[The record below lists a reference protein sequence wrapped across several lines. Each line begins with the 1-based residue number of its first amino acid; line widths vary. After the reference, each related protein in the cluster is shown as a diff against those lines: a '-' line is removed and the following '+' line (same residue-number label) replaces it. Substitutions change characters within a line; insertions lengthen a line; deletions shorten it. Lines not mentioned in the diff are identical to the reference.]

1 MATTTEAVTTT
12 ATEAAKAVAGAAAQ
26 HHGGGLPN
34 PMHQFEIVRY
44 IPMKLFGL
52 DASFTNSALAMVI
65 AAGLIIAF
73 IVYAMRNRSLV
84 PSRIQSVAEMAYEF
98 VHNIVKQTAGEEALG
113 YFPFIFTLFMF
124 ILVSNLIG
132 LVNIPGVFAPFTST
146 SHIIVTFAMAAVVFI
161 GVTLIGIAKHGV
173 GFLKLFVPSGVPAV
187 MLLLLVPIEV
197 ISYFTRPISLSV
209 RLFANMMAGHT
220 MLKVFGAFVGALGF
234 AGGWAPLLFMVPF
247 TGLEFLVAFLQ
258 AYVFAILTSIYL
270 NDALHIHH

>member
-1 MATTTEAVTTT
+1 MTTTTDTVTTT
-12 ATEAAKAVAGAAAQ
+12 ATEAAKVVAGAAAQ

-44 IPMKLFGL
+44 IPLKLFGL
-52 DASFTNSALAMVI
+52 DASFTNSALAMLI
-65 AAGLIIAF
+65 AAGLIFAF

-84 PSRIQSVAEMAYEF
+84 PSRVQSVAEMAYEF

-146 SHIIVTFAMAAVVFI
+146 SHIVVTMALALTVFI
-161 GVTLIGIAKHGV
+161 GVTIIGIAKHGV

-187 MLLLLVPIEV
+187 MLILLVPIEV

-220 MLKVFGAFVGALGF
+220 MLKVFGAFVGALGI